1 MHQRSSSSS
10 LFCVF
15 RSFYAPNPEEWEWQ
29 SELALLNS
37 DRMREKI
44 EDKIKLILTT
54 LPPDIFILWLSFNL
68 SVIHFQFA
76 YISPYQHCGQF
87 CYCNWWSVVS
97 FFSTSY
103 SRFDWGWP
111 SAYSPF
117 ASCKGSTNDLNRP
130 LPLTN
135 TAKWWQRHPKSII
148 MIIA

>member
-29 SELALLNS
+29 NELALLNS
-37 DRMREKI
+37 DRMREKS

-54 LPPDIFILWLSFNL
+54 LPPVIFILWLSFNL

-97 FFSTSY
+97 FFQHRT
-103 SRFDWGWP
+103 RDLIEADLLLMP
-111 SAYSPF
+111 PF
-117 ASCKGSTNDLNRP
+117 RLAMA
-130 LPLTN
+130 LP
-135 TAKWWQRHPKSII
+135 
-148 MIIA
+148 MIYTIRCR

>member
-15 RSFYAPNPEEWEWQ
+15 RSFYAPNSEEWEWQ

-37 DRMREKI
+37 DRMRKKS

-54 LPPDIFILWLSFNL
+54 LPRVIFILWLSFNL

-87 CYCNWWSVVS
+87 CYRNWWSVVS
-97 FFSTSY
+97 LFQHRT
-103 SRFDWGWP
+103 R
-111 SAYSPF
+111 
-117 ASCKGSTNDLNRP
+117 DLIEADLLLMPALRLAKA
-130 LPLTN
+130 LP
-135 TAKWWQRHPKSII
+135 
-148 MIIA
+148 MIYTVRCC